1 MPDPI
6 STFVFLTQSVG
17 VGTAAAAWVASNL
30 ATIALIG
37 GSIAIGNYQR
47 RKAQRRARDAYNAS
61 LQDRL
66 VMTATTDGARSRIY
80 GRARNVDGV
89 LFKAT
94 RGNNSEFYTLIV
106 ALAGHEVDAI
116 EDVYFNDELLTLDGN
131 GYVQTAPWMQTQRKN
146 GWADIVI
153 SGGSGSVTLPF
164 TPVAGSVA
172 VTAPGQPA
180 DNALGYTTDVIASTV
195 LGTQVNVTGATF
207 TGTARVSYQYDV
219 DDKSFARVRKYLGAA
234 SQDLSADLVADF
246 PALCTSADKF
256 RGIALLRV
264 DLEYS
269 QDAFPTGVPQISAV
283 VRGARVYDPRNATT
297 SWTQNP
303 ALIARDWAMLPN
315 GGNLAAV
322 DDTAIAAAANAC
334 DVDTTFSAPSGNV
347 TMDTY
352 QAGIVCKLDADP
364 SATLSEMVEAMAG
377 RWGFSGGVLTL
388 VAGATR
394 GTVATITEDWI
405 TDASQITITPAPP
418 RSELVN
424 AYRPN
429 ISNRLNKY
437 QAEPAPPVIA
447 STYVTDDG
455 QQLDAEITMAAVT
468 HPLHAQHICGV
479 LLRDAR
485 QSLTV
490 TLPCNLRA
498 FKLQLFDVVAVTLS
512 RFGWSAKLFEV
523 MGWRF
528 TLNGLVQLTL
538 KEHSAAVYTPDAG
551 FADLGYSD
559 NTGLPAPWTVET
571 VHGLAVTSGATA
583 LTDGSVV
590 TRTQVSWTA
599 ATDANVLQA
608 GRIEI
613 QWAEAYGT
621 TATEFPSTTEAGN
634 TTSTVITGLRS
645 GIVYVFR
652 ARYINA
658 AGVRSRWSLHVVH
671 KVVAENYGQVGGG
684 NLFANS
690 SFEVDSNGDGLSDS
704 WLGLTFGQTGA
715 VTYTRVAGIMG
726 GNAQRINAAALGQ
739 LAGDSAGIYQFVP
752 VAGMAGRA
760 FRASGFVIK
769 EVGSFKVRAY
779 VDYFNGAA
787 FVSSGNVVLVTPS
800 ATWTRYA
807 TPTNYV
813 PAGVTH
819 ARIFWAAE
827 QSTAVAQARF
837 AIDAV
842 QFEFGDVVTG
852 YSPGI
857 YDNVSWANPID
868 SSNVGQYVGAG
879 SFTEILTWQVAAPS
893 GNIILDTS
901 IAAFPVN
908 CKLLV
913 TVSFSVA
920 YTNTSSGSKTAAMRI
935 RFGPSGSPLAEAN
948 GTSGVKFF
956 QLTTTSPT
964 NEQRFTVSWE
974 FDYLT
979 SWGAPEFD
987 VTHQL
992 TGSGT
997 GGALNP
1003 AITDAYVKLEA
1014 IKR

>member
-6 STFVFLTQSVG
+6 SAFVFLSQTVG
-17 VGTAAAAWVASNL
+17 LNTVAAAFIASNL

-37 GSIAIGNYQR
+37 GSIAVGNYQR
-47 RKAQRRARDAYNAS
+47 RKAMRRARDAYNAS

-116 EDVYFNDELLTLDGN
+116 EDVYFGDELVTLDGN
-131 GYVQTAPWMQTQRKN
+131 GYVQTAPWMQTVRRN
-146 GWADIVI
+146 DWASISI

-164 TPVAGSVA
+164 TPVAGSVL

-195 LGTQVNVTGATF
+195 IGTQVNVTGAAF
-207 TGTARVSYQYDV
+207 SGTASVSYQYDV
-219 DDKSFARVRKYLGAA
+219 PNKSYARVRKYLGSP

-246 PALCTSADKF
+246 PALCTANDKF

-269 QDAFPTGVPQISAV
+269 QDAFSTGVPQISAV
-283 VRGARVYDPRNATT
+283 VRGARVYDPRNSTT
-297 SWTQNP
+297 AWSQNP
-303 ALIARDWAMLPN
+303 ALIARDWAMYPY
-315 GGNLAAV
+315 GGSLSAV
-322 DDTAIAAAANAC
+322 DDAAFAVAANAC
-334 DVDTTFSAPSGNV
+334 DVDATFAAPSGSV
-347 TMDTY
+347 VMDTY

-364 SATLSEMVEAMAG
+364 SASLSEMVEAMAG
-377 RWGFSGGVLTL
+377 RWGFSGGVLTV

-394 GTVATITEDWI
+394 GTVATLTEDWI
-405 TDASQITITPAPP
+405 TDASQIVITPAPP

-424 AYRPN
+424 AYRPT

-437 QAEPAPPVIA
+437 QAEPTPPVIA

-455 QQLDAEITMAAVT
+455 QQLDSEITMAAVT
-468 HPLHAQHICGV
+468 HPLHAQHVAGV

-528 TLNGLVQLTL
+528 TLGGLVQLTL

-559 NTGLPAPWTVET
+559 NTELPDPWTVEA
-571 VHGLAVTSGATA
+571 VQGLAVTSGTAA

-621 TATEFPSTTEAGN
+621 TVTEFPSTTEAGN
-634 TTSTVITGLRS
+634 TTSTVISGLR
-645 GIVYVFR
+645 GEIVYVFR

-658 AGVRSRWSLHVVH
+658 AGVRGRWSLHVAH
-671 KVVAENYGQVGGG
+671 RIAAATTRMADFENMVANHSGQLGTAGWSAMRSGKSTGVFGGDSEYWLFGTGRDNYYGEFFRVSPGDEFYFEFTSVPSGGG
-684 NLFANS
+684 A
-690 SFEVDSNGDGLSDS
+690 GDYTTS
-704 WLGLTFGQTGA
+704 LGLFLRGADPSSGAGQDWIGGCTRAPSPGGVRTVSGSLAIPNGYSWAQVWIQIDTFGT
-715 VTYTRVAGIMG
+715 
-726 GNAQRINAAALGQ
+726 
-739 LAGDSAGIYQFVP
+739 SAGYFYK
-752 VAGMAGRA
+752 
-760 FRASGFVIK
+760 S
-769 EVGSFKVRAY
+769 VRAK
-779 VDYFNGAA
+779 
-787 FVSSGNVVLVTPS
+787 
-800 ATWTRYA
+800 RK
-807 TPTNYV
+807 
-813 PAGVTH
+813 
-819 ARIFWAAE
+819 
-827 QSTAVAQARF
+827 QSTAMLGTGAATQILTHA
-837 AIDAV
+837 ASAAA
-842 QFEFGDVVTG
+842 VTG
-852 YSPGI
+852 F
-857 YDNVSWANPID
+857 
-868 SSNVGQYVGAG
+868 VGGA
-879 SFTEILTWQVAAPS
+879 SHTMV
-893 GNIILDTS
+893 
-901 IAAFPVN
+901 VN
-908 CKLLV
+908 
-913 TVSFSVA
+913 TISFSASEAFFVILSA
-920 YTNTSSGSKTAAMRI
+920 TGSYTYT
-935 RFGPSGSPLAEAN
+935 
-948 GTSGVKFF
+948 
-956 QLTTTSPT
+956 
-964 NEQRFTVSWE
+964 
-974 FDYLT
+974 
-979 SWGAPEFD
+979 
-987 VTHQL
+987 
-992 TGSGT
+992 TGSGSGNALANVDFWVSENGGPFARVSGSLMSALDANIGASTTRT
-997 GGALNP
+997 GPVNLSATFVCNAGSS
-1003 AITDAYVKLEA
+1003 YVFDFCVRKSAAAGTTMTMDFSNMRLEV